1 MDYPKTTTKDLTK
14 TTAEESNCIDYIIS
28 DCSIWNDIVL
38 GVPHVSCPM
47 GSVFIVGHHRW
58 LHIFSLWYSQ
68 ICFTNSFFKNLAVDK
83 CLTFFYLSYK
93 ECLTC
98 INQRLGGFFFKQ
110 GWYLL
115 NERINNCYLFSNIP
129 RNWLSCRAVG
139 DIITRREVNINAIE
153 ECNCYHHHHSCR

>member
-1 MDYPKTTTKDLTK
+1 
-14 TTAEESNCIDYIIS
+14 
-28 DCSIWNDIVL
+28 
-38 GVPHVSCPM
+38 M

-58 LHIFSLWYSQ
+58 LHTFSLWYSQ
-68 ICFTNSFFKNLAVDK
+68 ICFTNSFFRNLAVDK
-83 CLTFFYLSYK
+83 CLTLFYLSYK

-115 NERINNCYLFSNIP
+115 NKRINNCYLFSNIP

-153 ECNCYHHHHSCR
+153 ECNCYHHHHSCRSLFPVWRLWGYPPCNHPDFPLCGYLPTYMSHKSSCQYISGN